1 MAKPVELLLLEN
13 VEGLGIVGDVV
24 RVKPGY
30 ARNYLLPLGLA
41 TEPNE
46 EIMRS
51 LAQRRAEAERQAKLE
66 RARREEMVEQLAGFE
81 ITLVRS
87 CNDQGHLYGSVTAKD
102 IVEALAEHGFG
113 LRVRDVRL
121 PQALKRIDTYQVPLR
136 LDVDLETEIKVWVV
150 PDRELDVEAPP
161 DLEFD
166 NEGNLIERPAASE
179 ERAEGDEA
187 AAASSPQEK
196 ADGEASEEAATAPA

>member
-41 TEPNE
+41 TEPDE

-66 RARREEMVEQLAGFE
+66 RARREEMVEQLAGLE

-87 CNDQGHLYGSVTAKD
+87 CNDQGHLYGSVTARD

-121 PQALKRIDTYQVPLR
+121 PQAIKRIDTYQVPLR

-166 NEGNLIERPAASE
+166 NEGNLIERPAAP
-179 ERAEGDEA
+179 AEAPQAEQ
-187 AAASSPQEK
+187 AASPEEDRQ
-196 ADGEASEEAATAPA
+196 ADGEASEEAATAKA

>member
-24 RVKPGY
+24 RVKPGH

-41 TEPNE
+41 TEPDE

-66 RARREEMVEQLAGFE
+66 RARREEMVEQLAGLE

-87 CNDQGHLYGSVTAKD
+87 CNDQGHLYGSVTARD

-121 PQALKRIDTYQVPLR
+121 PQAIKRIDTYQVPLR

-166 NEGNLIERPAASE
+166 NEGNLVERPAAP
-179 ERAEGDEA
+179 AEAPQAEQ
-187 AAASSPQEK
+187 AASPEEDRQ
-196 ADGEASEEAATAPA
+196 ADGEASEEAATAKA